1 MFPYV
6 FRYAYA
12 DRKDSYCYAVVDDK
26 TWRVEIPSR
35 HTLKIAIPSQ
45 LGQLLKNVAVDAT
58 AHMNA
63 TATGNEID
71 ECVSTAVNHFLADW
85 DGMSGLID
93 ITREEEAEL
102 RKAHEV
108 VEDYPVASLFRD
120 KLFAM
125 PEVFQEEVALVD
137 STSEE
142 EDKLREDYNAA
153 NSYLI
158 TSFFHDNLFEIPNV
172 SREWTPK
179 NVVVLRNISGRF
191 TAIKSKNCEGKDLIG
206 V

>member
-1 MFPYV
+1 MLH
-6 FRYAYA
+6 
-12 DRKDSYCYAVVDDK
+12 SINGG
-26 TWRVEIPSR
+26 VEIPSR

-85 DGMSGLID
+85 DGMSGLVD

-125 PEVFQEEVALVD
+125 PEVF
-137 STSEE
+137 
-142 EDKLREDYNAA
+142 
-153 NSYLI
+153 
-158 TSFFHDNLFEIPNV
+158 
-172 SREWTPK
+172 REWEP
-179 NVVVLRNISGRF
+179 RNTIVRRDIVKRTTTISFRDAAG
-191 TAIKSKNCEGKDLIG
+191 IYLMG
-206 V
+206 VYFADHD